1 MGNQLESVQLIG
13 KWYAKPQVL
22 VPAAGLAYM
31 IYNKKTRK
39 TGLYILAAGAAY
51 VYYSLRT
58 LS

>member
-1 MGNQLESVQLIG
+1 MGDQLQLVQTAQ

-51 VYYSLRT
+51 VYYLLRT